1 MQQPEN
7 SRSNRSINSTSS
19 KLSNSK
25 NFHVNTKNI
34 QATTNIFEARRE
46 PTHAHL
52 VPPSTIPTV
61 YLYLHAGDWTA
72 EAVDGGGIAQS
83 VPRTAGAG
91 VRIDNLGALSLAQ
104 RTQCRTLP
112 VHTKTASREATD
124 TAVADLRPQL

>member
-25 NFHVNTKNI
+25 DFHVNTKNI

-72 EAVDGGGIAQS
+72 EAVDGGGMAQS

-91 VRIDNLGALSLAQ
+91 VRVDNLGALSISAKNLA
-104 RTQCRTLP
+104 
-112 VHTKTASREATD
+112 
-124 TAVADLRPQL
+124 